1 MIYISGKITGD
12 PNFREKFQKAEDFIR
27 ECYPNQEVINPAKI
41 TLPECCGWEDYMDVC
56 LMLLDKA
63 DTLYLL
69 EDWQESRGAYVEYGY
84 ALAKDMIVLGNTG
97 GAGDE

>member
-12 PNFREKFQKAEDFIR
+12 PNFREKFQKAEDFIQER
-27 ECYPNQEVINPAKI
+27 YPNQEVINPAKI

-69 EDWQESRGAYVEYGY
+69 EDWQESRGSRMEHGY
-84 ALAKDMIVLGNTG
+84 ALAKDKIVLGNTG
-97 GAGDE
+97 GARDD